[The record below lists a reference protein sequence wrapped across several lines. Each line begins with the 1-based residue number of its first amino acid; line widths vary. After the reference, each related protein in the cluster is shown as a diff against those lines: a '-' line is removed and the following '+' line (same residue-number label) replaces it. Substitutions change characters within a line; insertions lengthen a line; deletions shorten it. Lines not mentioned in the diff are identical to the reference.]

1 MPEAPRA
8 PKGRLNGVQTPE
20 GGAVLGS
27 PRCEVCG
34 RPLGPRARRVTAPQR
49 VCSARCRGIRWR
61 QAKQQT
67 QRSRDQEIRVLLE
80 TALKKLEG
88 AP

>member
-1 MPEAPRA
+1 
-8 PKGRLNGVQTPE
+8 
-20 GGAVLGS
+20 VLVS

-34 RPLGPRARRVTAPQR
+34 GPLGPRARQVTTRQR
-49 VCSARCRGIRWR
+49 VCSASCQAKRWR

-67 QRSRDQEIRVLLE
+67 EQNRDHEIRVLLE
-80 TALKKLEG
+80 TALKKLDEG